1 MVGFDS
7 PISEI
12 DGRVQATRNVE
23 IRLLEVV
30 QPEEMPLLT
39 GRCEL
44 ASLTSA
50 RCGCDDQAN
59 SVPSVANITDRA
71 NRQALPKVGTPD
83 CKDRMAKSEKLEL
96 VEAIEPEVDRLTT
109 EHLNRRSDW
118 YYHDIVP
125 WERGE
130 SFRDKPWDVSQT
142 TISENARTSLVLNL
156 LTEDNLPYYH
166 ALIEKHMP
174 QTSAFVRWN
183 RLWTAEEGQHAI
195 AIRSYLLTSRNADP
209 YQLEDDRKATMMNGY
224 QPTYDDPTEI
234 FAYTAT
240 QELATRVS
248 HRNAGKITD
257 DPSAYELMRYIASD
271 ENHHFIFYKEVM
283 RAMLDRAPDLVL
295 DGIYR
300 VFSNFEMPGVAMPN
314 FLRRSIQVAKA
325 GVYNLRIHHDRV
337 LMPLIKDWDIGGLT
351 DLTPVAAERQ
361 EKIMK
366 LPDLIL
372 RKAEIFEKRVGVS
385 YA

>member
-1 MVGFDS
+1 
-7 PISEI
+7 
-12 DGRVQATRNVE
+12 
-23 IRLLEVV
+23 
-30 QPEEMPLLT
+30 
-39 GRCEL
+39 
-44 ASLTSA
+44 
-50 RCGCDDQAN
+50 
-59 SVPSVANITDRA
+59 
-71 NRQALPKVGTPD
+71 
-83 CKDRMAKSEKLEL
+83 MAKSEKLDL

-109 EHLNRRSDW
+109 EHLDRRNDW

-130 SFRDKPWDVSQT
+130 SFRDKPWDVSQA

-183 RLWTAEEGQHAI
+183 RLWTAEEAQHSI

-209 YQLEDDRKATMMNGY
+209 YQLEDDRKATMINGY

-234 FAYTAT
+234 FAYTAA

-257 DPSAYELMRYIASD
+257 DPSAYELMRNIASD

-300 VFSNFEMPGVAMPN
+300 VFSNFQMPGAAMPN

-337 LMPLIKDWDIGGLT
+337 LTPLLKDWDIGGLT
-351 DLTPVAAERQ
+351 DLKPMAAESQ
-361 EKIMK
+361 EKIMN
-366 LPDLIL
+366 LPNLIL
-372 RKAEIFEKRVGVS
+372 RRAEAFEKRVGIS